1 MSASLQY
8 VLSGLA
14 VGAIYS
20 LIGLGFSIMWSAS
33 RAANFAHGDVVML
46 GAVLAVVFV
55 GMGLPL
61 SVAIPFVVVA
71 CVIYGVL
78 VERFAVRPFAKE
90 STGIGW
96 MLSTIGIGI
105 MLESYVTISFGSFAK
120 PLPTPLIEKP
130 ITIMGAGIYPQE
142 LLIPVFTVGFLV
154 GLEYFYRHTMVGRA
168 IRAVAFN
175 PTTAGL
181 MGINVKRMTA
191 ISFGIAAALGGAAGV
206 LIAPIAQ
213 ASATMGLLLGLKGFA
228 VAIIAGITHARGVV
242 IMGLVYGVLEKF
254 VEGYISTAAREAIGF
269 AVIILLLFAF
279 PQGIFGRKE
288 TVKV

>member
-46 GAVLAVVFV
+46 GAVLSVVFV
-55 GMGLPL
+55 GMGFPLSLALPS
-61 SVAIPFVVVA
+61 SVAICVV
-71 CVIYGVL
+71 YGVL
-78 VERFAVRPFAKE
+78 IERYAVRPFTKE
-90 STGIGW
+90 ATGIGW
-96 MLSTIGIGI
+96 MLATIGIGI
-105 MLESYVTISFGSFAK
+105 MLESYVTIEYGSFAK
-120 PLPTPLIEKP
+120 PLPTPLIEEP
-130 ITIMGAGIYPQE
+130 IKIFGAGIYPQE
-142 LLIPVFTVGFLV
+142 VLIPIFTLSCLF

-175 PTTAGL
+175 PVTAGL

-191 ISFGIAAALGGAAGV
+191 ISFGIAAALGGIAGF

-228 VAIIAGITHARGVV
+228 VAIIAGITQARGVV
-242 IMGLVYGVLEKF
+242 VMGLVYGVLEKF
-254 VEGYISTAAREAIGF
+254 IEGYISTAAREAIGF
-269 AVIILLLFAF
+269 AVIIILLFAF
-279 PQGIFGRKE
+279 PQGIFGKKE

>member
-142 LLIPVFTVGFLV
+142 LLIPVFTVGFLI